1 MLVLSIG
8 KRNQR
13 VHTSLVQIEGVANK
27 EEAQYYLGKVR
38 DAFLST
44 SKLRENREG
53 AMRQARECGGSSRA
67 GPGSTSRGKRL
78 VLRLGEAEAAYK
90 RPGPDS

>member
-1 MLVLSIG
+1 MMFIYELVIIG

-38 DAFLST
+38 QCFHFIKPDS
-44 SKLRENREG
+44 LRRR
-53 AMRQARECGGSSRA
+53 M
-67 GPGSTSRGKRL
+67 
-78 VLRLGEAEAAYK
+78 VLR
-90 RPGPDS
+90 